1 MARKERIRLKVD
13 HSPAYPAGTEL
24 DVEFYSAGSHCFSP
38 VGWLDL
44 AADRVLWLLTS
55 EYERVDGRPKPVPG
69 SGVRKPGKASG
80 CPLCEAGVPK
90 RRMYAARDVAT
101 GVVSMM
107 SLPRSVEDR
116 LMEKENDDERQ

>member
-1 MARKERIRLKVD
+1 MAKVARIRLKTD
-13 HSPAYPAGTEL
+13 YAKRYPAGTEL

-38 VGWLDL
+38 VGWWDL
-44 AADRVLWLLTS
+44 ATDRVLWLMTR
-55 EYERVDGRPKPVPG
+55 EYERVDGKSKPVPG
-69 SGVRKPGKASG
+69 SGAGKPEKAPR

-90 RRMYAARDVAT
+90 RRMYHVRDMAT

-116 LMEKENDDERQ
+116 LMEKETDDE